1 MRDGCFRGASGGF
14 ASFVRDGPFLKQRNG
29 QSACGKG
36 MCTENAG
43 EPAADDRRVAGE
55 IAVRRGMRGV
65 SAEIPDFVHSIK
77 ILPVSGGMIS
87 YR

>member
-14 ASFVRDGPFLKQRNG
+14 ASFVRDGPLFKQRDG
-29 QSACGKG
+29 QSARGKG
-36 MCTENAG
+36 MGAENARD
-43 EPAADDRRVAGE
+43 PAADDRRVEGE
-55 IAVRRGMRGV
+55 IAFRRGMGCV

-77 ILPVSGGMIS
+77 ILPVLWGVIS